1 MLVHV
6 EPVKFH
12 DSSLRGLKIRAETAN
27 IKKTTP
33 PMIVTITEKGLIV

>member
-6 EPVKFH
+6 EPDKFH
-12 DSSLRGLKIRAETAN
+12 DSSLSGLKIKAEMAN

-33 PMIVTITEKGLIV
+33 PMIVTKTEKGLII

>member
-12 DSSLRGLKIRAETAN
+12 DSSLSGLKIKAETAN

-33 PMIVTITEKGLIV
+33 PMIVTKTGKGLIV

>member
-12 DSSLRGLKIRAETAN
+12 DSSSGLKIKAEMAN
-27 IKKTTP
+27 IKNTTP
-33 PMIVTITEKGLIV
+33 PMIVTKTEKGLII